1 MLLCFHTTLCSKL
14 CQHNSPRPK
23 GGALVVA
30 HLRRLDVPVNLIRP
44 RHLSNNTLGEGE
56 RGLSP
61 RPLLPPSNI
70 NHHLNLPC
78 SRWLQ
83 WGSIVQPSSSLKH
96 VVVAWK
102 HLSMM
107 HTHVLNK
114 CGIASTQIP
123 VMPNYI
129 VLRNRPD
136 CAIFKYNVSY
146 SPQVDSRKRRIG
158 MLYQQEISAPRR
170 ATC

>member
-44 RHLSNNTLGEGE
+44 RHPSNNTLGEGE

-83 WGSIVQPSSSLKH
+83 WRSIVQPSSSLKH

-107 HTHVLNK
+107 HTHVLNTSRTSVELLALK
-114 CGIASTQIP
+114 SLSCPITLFNKTVPTLPSSNIMSP
-123 VMPNYI
+123 I
-129 VLRNRPD
+129 VHR
-136 CAIFKYNVSY
+136 
-146 SPQVDSRKRRIG
+146 
-158 MLYQQEISAPRR
+158 
-170 ATC
+170 